1 MIVAVTAE
9 TMAVTTEIVQRDIG
23 AGSDRGAC
31 PVGRAEAPRGC
42 GALALAATSAEVEAS
57 AGENVDSAGAT
68 TGLGVLSATAACGEA
83 KPRDA

>member
-31 PVGRAEAPRGC
+31 PAGRVEAPRG
-42 GALALAATSAEVEAS
+42 
-57 AGENVDSAGAT
+57 
-68 TGLGVLSATAACGEA
+68 
-83 KPRDA
+83 